1 MAVNYATRS
10 KENEPLH
17 RDYARPLK
25 GIAPHRVALFCF
37 LLLSSYS
44 NDLAMA
50 IGSAIQKGTSVSIFD
65 ENGKPLAIIHCGNGP
80 EDGLVGYTSTTIT
93 LRRGSTLQICDE
105 KGRVK
110 NTRAI

>member
-1 MAVNYATRS
+1 
-10 KENEPLH
+10 
-17 RDYARPLK
+17 
-25 GIAPHRVALFCF
+25 
-37 LLLSSYS
+37 
-44 NDLAMA
+44 MA
-50 IGSAIQKGTSVSIFD
+50 IGSAIQKGTSVSIFN